1 MEELHRI
8 TIVKDEKLGRQG
20 YRVVVMWE
28 CEWRHQKETDPALAL
43 WCHDHDL
50 VEPLDIQVVV
60 RVVPG
65 GVDRLDYLDF
75 RTLYPYCNINRRH
88 DEISALPEDD
98 ENEQSGAG
106 PSEPLGSWDVDDS
119 DPYPVGH
126 PVIRRYTEAVEGELP
141 LDISDIYGFIKCD
154 VEAPSHGLYHPMLPY
169 RCRNKLTFPLCRSC
183 VESMAQELC
192 THAPEERYLRGTWVS
207 EELVLALRKGY
218 RIHRVWETYHYPQ
231 RSCQLFRSYVL
242 KFQQAKEHASGWPAH
257 VTTPV
262 RARLRGPRRS
272 ALGPRPHALQPGRA
286 CHCQTRVELVVE
298 QIRGIAQQNDD
309 LVHYRSADMAP
320 LCDLPTP
327 RRSCHLSRE
336 PRHDHGHVQPARRVY
351 IQLDQR
357 HVHLRV
363 YCGLDDVVGSQE
375 IVRGSVGCVEG
386 TRLLHGHG
394 LVPFRDA
401 PGGRSPCRDGWH
413 LLWRFDG

>member
-1 MEELHRI
+1 M
-8 TIVKDEKLGRQG
+8 
-20 YRVVVMWE
+20 
-28 CEWRHQKETDPALAL
+28 
-43 WCHDHDL
+43 
-50 VEPLDIQVVV
+50 
-60 RVVPG
+60 
-65 GVDRLDYLDF
+65 
-75 RTLYPYCNINRRH
+75 
-88 DEISALPEDD
+88 
-98 ENEQSGAG
+98 
-106 PSEPLGSWDVDDS
+106 
-119 DPYPVGH
+119 
-126 PVIRRYTEAVEGELP
+126 
-141 LDISDIYGFIKCD
+141 DISDIYGFIKCD

-218 RIHRVWETYHYPQ
+218 RFHRVWETYHYPQ
-231 RSCQLFRSYVL
+231 RSRQLFRSYVL

-286 CHCQTRVELVVE
+286 CHCQTRVELVVG

-401 PGGRSPCRDGWH
+401 TGGDRHAVTVGTYFGDLTDEISGEYGPALPWGICIRGTKELWLSGEHGRHQSQSPRYFLDGARTRNAELEQH
-413 LLWRFDG
+413 VDGHYERARRCERGAIA